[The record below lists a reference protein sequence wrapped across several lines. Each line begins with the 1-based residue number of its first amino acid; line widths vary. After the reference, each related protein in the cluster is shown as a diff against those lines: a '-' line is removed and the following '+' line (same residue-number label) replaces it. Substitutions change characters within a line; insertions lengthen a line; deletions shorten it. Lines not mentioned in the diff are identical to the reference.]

1 MRYFAST
8 AALIAGAAL
17 AGQVHAAAQAAG
29 PSPRMEIA
37 RYVTIDDY
45 PSAALLARQQGR
57 VGVRLGVS
65 AAGRVT
71 NCRVTVSS
79 GTAILDAST
88 CRLLPSRVRFE
99 PARDAQGSAVAGT
112 YSTHV
117 DWTLPIMQAP
127 MRPGT

>member
-1 MRYFAST
+1 M
-8 AALIAGAAL
+8 
-17 AGQVHAAAQAAG
+17 
-29 PSPRMEIA
+29 PIA
-37 RYVTIDDY
+37 RYISIQDY

-71 NCRVTVSS
+71 DCTVTLSS
-79 GTAILDAST
+79 GAAILDAST
-88 CRLLPSRVRFE
+88 CRLLRSRVRFD
-99 PARDAQGSAVAGT
+99 PARDAQGAAVAGT

-127 MRPGT
+127 MRPGA